1 MEKNSSSERR
11 TTSRVMGVIKV
22 MRDWREKCPK
32 SRLETGLMNMH
43 CLDQPVLVVIVK
55 RRRIFLKCCVISG
68 WMFLR
73 WEKTNGYNVPS
84 VANCAYVGWHME
96 IHAFQPNFL
105 LSLCPPTRTLSSLHR
120 EEGGECKTVTA
131 KICAAFPENMEQ
143 WFCHL
148 QSSTYD
154 PLVNKKKQ
162 KKNMGCV
169 EDRTPSM
176 WN

>member
-1 MEKNSSSERR
+1 MSE
-11 TTSRVMGVIKV
+11 
-22 MRDWREKCPK
+22 

-105 LSLCPPTRTLSSLHR
+105 LSLCPPTRTLSSLHW

-154 PLVNKKKQ
+154 PLVNKTKKT
-162 KKNMGCV
+162 KKKKHGLCWRQDSKYV
-169 EDRTPSM
+169 ELAASCQID
-176 WN
+176 